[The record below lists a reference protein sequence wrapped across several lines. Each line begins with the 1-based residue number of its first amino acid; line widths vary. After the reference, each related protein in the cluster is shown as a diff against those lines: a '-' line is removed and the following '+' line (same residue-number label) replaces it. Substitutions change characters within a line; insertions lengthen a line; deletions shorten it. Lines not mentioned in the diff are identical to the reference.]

1 MACCTPCRMGY
12 PCGMQNQ
19 SAWGAMHLPDNRTR
33 QRTMG
38 YGQLGLLHDD
48 EPEVHTLQPFPNG
61 GPLIVPDP
69 VDVEFEEQEFV
80 TITPEEQAELDLETG
95 KTPGAVQV
103 RLENWD
109 LAGEPFATYIIA
121 PGDTFYGLAITY
133 LGDGARAMEIYDT
146 GNNHAIIGPDPNVI
160 KTKGPIDMPEEAR
173 DRMKAFVSKGEPP
186 GTTPGQIKPSE
197 VKAIKERPTK
207 IVVGVVAAVALA
219 GTAFVVYKLA
229 T

>member
-1 MACCTPCRMGY
+1 
-12 PCGMQNQ
+12 
-19 SAWGAMHLPDNRTR
+19 MHLPDNRTR

-48 EPEVHTLQPFPNG
+48 EEVHTLQPFPNG

-80 TITPEEQAELDLETG
+80 TITPEEQAELDLMTG
-95 KTPGAVQV
+95 KTPGAVPV

-121 PGDTFYGLAITY
+121 SGDTLSGLAITY
-133 LGDGARAMEIYDT
+133 LGDGTRWDEIWNT
-146 GNNHAIIGPDPNVI
+146 GGNKAKFPNPNVLDSIGPL
-160 KTKGPIDMPEEAR
+160 DMPEEAR
-173 DRMKAFVSKGEPP
+173 DRMKAFISKGKPP